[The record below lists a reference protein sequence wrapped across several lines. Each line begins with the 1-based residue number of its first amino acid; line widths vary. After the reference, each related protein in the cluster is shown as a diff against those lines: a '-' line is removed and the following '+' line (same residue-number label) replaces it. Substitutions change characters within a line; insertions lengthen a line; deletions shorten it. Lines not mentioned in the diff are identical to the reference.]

1 LLVSHIFIKDSLKEF
16 IQFLILTHLVDPST
30 PNYQKAQEVLL
41 RFERETLA
49 PYELPG
55 NRISMEMYDNL
66 LLPWNVK
73 PPVKD
78 FPQLDY
84 IKHDYDREGVLSNGV
99 DFFGGGS
106 FTTLD
111 EETKGLSTASMVTR
125 WGAANPKLVGTDKD
139 VVKVFIQALRE
150 VLGGQDW
157 ILRGS
162 GTAILLFKKSA

>member
-1 LLVSHIFIKDSLKEF
+1 M
-16 IQFLILTHLVDPST
+16 VDPST
-30 PNYQKAQEVLL
+30 PNYQEVQKILL

-66 LLPWNVK
+66 PLPWNMN

-78 FPQLDY
+78 FPQSDY

-111 EETKGLSTASMVTR
+111 EESKGQ
-125 WGAANPKLVGTDKD
+125 
-139 VVKVFIQALRE
+139 VVAEQLQRFLI
-150 VLGGQDW
+150 VLIRHIAMQSFEEKEP
-157 ILRGS
+157 LHRGS
-162 GTAILLFKKSA
+162 PLTFDRA

>member
-1 LLVSHIFIKDSLKEF
+1 M
-16 IQFLILTHLVDPST
+16 VDPST
-30 PNYQKAQEVLL
+30 PNYQEVQKVLL
-41 RFERETLA
+41 RFERETLV

-66 LLPWNVK
+66 LLPWNVN

-78 FPQLDY
+78 FPRSDY
-84 IKHDYDREGVLSNGV
+84 VKHDYDREGVLSNGL

-111 EETKGLSTASMVTR
+111 EEIKGLSTASMVTR
-125 WGAANPKLVGTDKD
+125 WRAANPELVRTNKD
-139 VVKVFIQALRE
+139 VVKVLLQALRE

-162 GTAILLFKKSA
+162 GTAILLFKKSALCSDRGHFERAFLRGTSSV